1 MTQCSA
7 VARFSSAC
15 GLLQEWACAALAN
28 ILSNCTLD
36 NDERNLLALATR
48 PEDGAEA
55 AASDGTELPP
65 AATPPADE
73 SGDDFSTVGAVRRRH
88 GSGSPSSTAHV
99 QVLLPPSSH
108 LCSRRRRMVCR

>member
-7 VARFSSAC
+7 VARFSPAC

-48 PEDGAEA
+48 PEDGAD

-88 GSGSPSSTAHV
+88 GSGSPSSTAHL
-99 QVLLPPSSH
+99 QVLLPPFPH
-108 LCSRRRRMVCR
+108 LCSRWRRMVCR

>member
-1 MTQCSA
+1 M
-7 VARFSSAC
+7 
-15 GLLQEWACAALAN
+15 AN

-55 AASDGTELPP
+55 VGDGTELPP

-73 SGDDFSTVGAVRRRH
+73 SGDDFSTVGA
-88 GSGSPSSTAHV
+88 
-99 QVLLPPSSH
+99 
-108 LCSRRRRMVCR
+108 